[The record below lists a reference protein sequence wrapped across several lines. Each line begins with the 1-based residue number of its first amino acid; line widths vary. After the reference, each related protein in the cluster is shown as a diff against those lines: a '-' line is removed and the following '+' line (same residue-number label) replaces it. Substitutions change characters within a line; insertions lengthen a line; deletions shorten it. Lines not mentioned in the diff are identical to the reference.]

1 MIADPWIRPRKGK
14 PMRRTVIDELVYA
27 YLEGGV
33 EHPAVLDLKTGEG
46 VMIVDGAISGGSR
59 HRLR

>member
-1 MIADPWIRPRKGK
+1 
-14 PMRRTVIDELVYA
+14 MRRTVIDELVYA
-27 YLEGGV
+27 YLEGGF